1 MPWEFYLVWLE
12 ADQALVGV
20 NFNMN
25 MLVRGEVGQCLL
37 FIVCL
42 LVTTIVKD
50 CYTYKIAFGSNTQKI
65 PSLPLVFWNVLE

>member
-12 ADQALVGV
+12 ADQALGV